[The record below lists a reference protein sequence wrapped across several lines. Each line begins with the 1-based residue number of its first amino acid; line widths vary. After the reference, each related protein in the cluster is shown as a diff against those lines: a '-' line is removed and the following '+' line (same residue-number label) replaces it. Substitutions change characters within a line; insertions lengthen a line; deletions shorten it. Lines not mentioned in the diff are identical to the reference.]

1 MVSPKFGIVTA
12 SNLDGTTL
20 LTYSAVTS
28 TGFTNDYT
36 NSAFPRSNGDFFM
49 VRFNNPESSLTTLPQ
64 GAPAMTL
71 VYRVTGT
78 SSTSLTTDR
87 PIPNFGTGTEQSW
100 GNFIPVNAIN
110 GYYGSGSSM
119 QCPVWNMNIVR
130 TSTEIGTG
138 ENFSGYT
145 SYGSIEYN
153 GTKHYLGFSDNY
165 RQIGI
170 IHYTNE
176 FSGNPYQEQFI
187 ENTFEIEL
195 PHIMWHRTG
204 ANAGEAENS
213 GHKFLDYNSDA
224 YFDDASQTTYTLL
237 KDDITDDALV
247 VGRVYQKLK
256 LIVITDPELLN
267 ALSYKSN
274 RNFTLPPLQ
283 LNLGYNPPN
292 GFTSTNRPGYF
303 QSGKTY
309 YVTYMANCLST
320 YSSSESYGYQPWLPC
335 GYVSKIVGDQISETE
350 GAYLR
355 ASFPA
360 RAFPYMRSDVG
371 MSSYSG
377 TGWNANEIKLIIQEV
392 DSQLDNGVDNL
403 DPTLW
408 VVPNIVYSG
417 GEDLALTINPS
428 YAQIYEF
435 YIGKNEMTASTVFD
449 LMDLDGSGGL
459 GTYMG
464 NMNFENSSVGMT
476 LGNEAML
483 FGNIKVNTMSTTYKT
498 VFNLQLSDNLY
509 NSSNNSTFDPSLD
522 SITYITEIGIL
533 NAQNE
538 LVAVGKASRPI
549 PKDSDT
555 FLCVQLEMDF

>member
-1 MVSPKFGIVTA
+1 M
-12 SNLDGTTL
+12 
-20 LTYSAVTS
+20 
-28 TGFTNDYT
+28 
-36 NSAFPRSNGDFFM
+36 
-49 VRFNNPESSLTTLPQ
+49 RFNNPESSLTTLPQ

-195 PHIMWHRTG
+195 PHLMWHRTG

-428 YAQIYEF
+428 YAQSYEF

-449 LMDLDGSGGL
+449 LMNLDGSGGL